1 MLIGTLDALRRYPI
15 KSLGGEAL
23 ESVEVEDSGI
33 PGDREAALIV
43 ASGGARVGKTY
54 RGKEHERL
62 HLLESANDA
71 TAAAAERG
79 VQVELQRGQRFFDDA
94 PISLIVD
101 RWLDT
106 LDAHLGYAVEWQR
119 FRPNFFVRAAPEF
132 ASDETALVNA
142 ELTLG
147 TVRLRVRCPI
157 ERCVAITYHP
167 HGAASDPEILRFL
180 AQQRNAWLGIYCDVL
195 EPGVVNVGD
204 AVILRQAQ
212 DDKRNGIAQDDK

>member
-23 ESVEVEDSGI
+23 ESVEVEESGI

-43 ASGGARVGKTY
+43 AAGGARVGKTY

-62 HLLESANDA
+62 HLIRTAADA

-79 VQVELQRGQRFFDDA
+79 VQVELQQGQRFFDDA
-94 PISLIVD
+94 PISLLVD

-132 ASDETALVNA
+132 TLEETALVNR

-157 ERCVAITYHP
+157 ERCVAVTYHP
-167 HGAASDPEILRFL
+167 RGEASDPEILRFL
-180 AQQRNAWLGIYCDVL
+180 AQQRNAWLGIYCDVV
-195 EPGVVNVGD
+195 EPGMVKVGD
-204 AVILRQAQ
+204 AVILRPSTSS
-212 DDKRNGIAQDDK
+212 G